1 MYQKKHLLIA
11 LALIFGVIA
20 FFTYLSTRSNMKS
33 SNYWNANIKF
43 SENHTLFFQIETI
56 STEESDDFEAIAI
69 INGDEKI
76 QLTSQGFDENA
87 KKFIWTFPFQ
97 SEIRLNSKNDFTG
110 VFVKTENNESYPFEI
125 THKTK
130 SRKKINRF
138 PNSVFSSTPNENEVL
153 LSDRFSLKLKSSSLN
168 PKAGIAEFQRDPK
181 TNEYTGS
188 ILTQT
193 GDYRYLAGTR
203 MGNQLYIS
211 TFDGVHAYSFLIKIK
226 ENGHIE
232 GIHFSGESYSEP
244 FTGVPDST
252 IMLDDPYKI
261 TKIINDKSK
270 LDIILPEYKSGE
282 LVRVPIGE
290 GKVTLLQVM
299 GSWCPNCLD
308 ESSFFNELSDFDNLN
323 IYALAFEKNKDRLK
337 SLNSIKRIESYLD
350 LKYPILFAGKA
361 QKSEVERLLPI
372 SNFIS
377 YPTYLLFDKKGDLVE
392 IHAGFSGPATK
403 GYSKFTSEFRSK
415 IQSLISHSHGQ

>member
-1 MYQKKHLLIA
+1 
-11 LALIFGVIA
+11 
-20 FFTYLSTRSNMKS
+20 
-33 SNYWNANIKF
+33 
-43 SENHTLFFQIETI
+43 
-56 STEESDDFEAIAI
+56 
-69 INGDEKI
+69 
-76 QLTSQGFDENA
+76 
-87 KKFIWTFPFQ
+87 
-97 SEIRLNSKNDFTG
+97 
-110 VFVKTENNESYPFEI
+110 VKTENNESYPFEI
-125 THKTK
+125 LNKTK

-138 PNSVFSSTPNENEVL
+138 PNSVFSSPPNKREVL

-193 GDYRYLAGTR
+193 GDYRYLAGNR

-211 TFDGVHAYSFLIKIK
+211 TFDGVHAYSFLINIK

-244 FTGVPDST
+244 FTGVPDSSS
-252 IMLDDPYKI
+252 ILDDPYKI

-282 LVRVPIGE
+282 LVRVTIGE
-290 GKVTLLQVM
+290 GKVTLIQVM

-308 ESSFFNELSDFDNLN
+308 ESSFFNELSGFDNLN
-323 IYALAFEKNKDRLK
+323 IYALAFEKNKDRLR

>member
-1 MYQKKHLLIA
+1 
-11 LALIFGVIA
+11 
-20 FFTYLSTRSNMKS
+20 MKS
-33 SNYWNANIKF
+33 SNFWNANIKF
-43 SENHTLFFQIETI
+43 SENHTLFFQIETT
-56 STEESDDFEAIAI
+56 SSEESEDFEAIAI

-76 QLTSQGFDENA
+76 QLISQGFDEDA
-87 KKFIWTFPFQ
+87 KKYIWTFPFQ

-125 THKTK
+125 LSKTK
-130 SRKKINRF
+130 SSKKKINRF
-138 PNSVFSSTPNENEVL
+138 PNRVFSSVPNQNEVL
-153 LSDRFSLKLKSSSLN
+153 LSDRFSLKLKSSSSN

-211 TFDGVHAYSFLIKIK
+211 TFDGVHAYSFLINIK

-252 IMLDDPYKI
+252 SILDDPYKI
-261 TKIINDKSK
+261 TKIINDQSK
-270 LDIILPEYKSGE
+270 LHLILPEYKSGE
-282 LVRVPIGE
+282 LVRIPIGE
-290 GKVTLLQVM
+290 GKVTLIQVM

-308 ESSFFNELSDFDNLN
+308 ESSFFNELSGFDNLN
-323 IYALAFEKNKDRLK
+323 IYALAFEKSKDRLK
-337 SLNSIKRIESYLD
+337 SLNSIKRIESYLG

-361 QKSEVERLLPI
+361 EKNEVERLLPI

-403 GYSKFTSEFRSK
+403 DYSKFTSEFRSK
-415 IQSLISHSHGQ
+415 IQSLTSNYHGQ

>member
-1 MYQKKHLLIA
+1 
-11 LALIFGVIA
+11 
-20 FFTYLSTRSNMKS
+20 MKS
-33 SNYWNANIKF
+33 SNSWNANIKF

-56 STEESDDFEAIAI
+56 STEESEDFEAIAI

-76 QLTSQGFDENA
+76 QLTSQGFDEDA
-87 KKFIWTFPFQ
+87 KKYIWTFPFQ

-110 VFVKTENNESYPFEI
+110 VFVKTENNKSYPFEI
-125 THKTK
+125 LHKTK
-130 SRKKINRF
+130 LRKKINRF
-138 PNSVFSSTPNENEVL
+138 PNSVFSFPPNESEVL
-153 LSDRFSLKLKSSSLN
+153 LSDRFLLKLKSSSLN

-193 GDYRYLAGTR
+193 GDYRYLAGNR

-211 TFDGVHAYSFLIKIK
+211 TFDGVHAYSFLINIK

-252 IMLDDPYKI
+252 SMLDDPYKI
-261 TKIINDKSK
+261 TKIINNKSK

-290 GKVTLLQVM
+290 GKVTLIQVM

-308 ESSFFNELSDFDNLN
+308 ESSFFNELSGFDNLN
-323 IYALAFEKNKDRLK
+323 IYALAFEKNEDRLR

-403 GYSKFTSEFRSK
+403 GYSKFTSEFRTK
-415 IQSLISHSHGQ
+415 IQNLILHSHGQ

>member
-1 MYQKKHLLIA
+1 
-11 LALIFGVIA
+11 
-20 FFTYLSTRSNMKS
+20 MKS

-56 STEESDDFEAIAI
+56 STEESEDFEAIAI

-76 QLTSQGFDENA
+76 QLTSQGFDKDA
-87 KKFIWTFPFQ
+87 KKYIWTFPFQ
-97 SEIRLNSKNDFTG
+97 CEIRLNSKNDFTG
-110 VFVKTENNESYPFEI
+110 VFVKTENNKSYPFEVLYE
-125 THKTK
+125 TK

-138 PNSVFSSTPNENEVL
+138 PNSVFSSPPNESEVL

-211 TFDGVHAYSFLIKIK
+211 TFDGVHAYSFLINIK

-323 IYALAFEKNKDRLK
+323 IYALAFEKNKDRLR
-337 SLNSIKRIESYLD
+337 SLNSIKRIESYLG

-415 IQSLISHSHGQ
+415 IQSLTSHSHGQ